1 VVVVEAASDGWAQ
14 GAPARH
20 LLVSLIALS
29 ELAEVSTTPR
39 VQCAPVGD
47 GRSVEATARDE
58 ADALAAQSFKAVRA
72 AGKDA
77 ATGTHLRP
85 L

>member
-1 VVVVEAASDGWAQ
+1 MIVVVAVSDGWAQ

-29 ELAEVSTTPR
+29 ELAEVPTTPR
-39 VQCAPVGD
+39 VQRAPVGD
-47 GRSVEATARDE
+47 GRRVEATARNE

-72 AGKDA
+72 AAKDK